1 MKRNG
6 LLLILVVL
14 AGGLT
19 GSVVLSCIGL
29 GPFAPQG
36 ITPAMKPDFG
46 LMAEAW
52 NTIQRYYVDRS
63 AVRPRNMTYGA
74 ISGMVEA
81 LGDTGHSTFLTPEMI
96 KREKELTQG
105 KYKGVGIEVR
115 MKGRQVVIVAPFDG
129 SPAQKAG
136 LRPGDV
142 ILRVDGEDVTGL
154 ALSQV
159 ANRILGPEGS
169 TVSLTVMNPATGDL
183 RTVSLIRTSITI
195 ENVTWER
202 LPDSPVA
209 HLRIAAF
216 SLGVSKDLREAL
228 VRMQKEELRGII
240 LDLRNDPGGLLD
252 EAVGSASQFLKGG
265 NVLLERDAEGRITP
279 VPVRTGGVA
288 PDISVVVLINAG
300 TASAS
305 EIVAGALKDA
315 RRATLVGETTFG
327 TGTVLGQFPLSDGSA
342 LLLAVKEWLTPNG
355 STIWHKGISPDVV
368 VALPPGVAPSVPESE
383 HGMTVAAL
391 QATHDEQLLRALS
404 LLTADRK

>member
-1 MKRNG
+1 MKTQR
-6 LLLILVVL
+6 LLVTLVLLV
-14 AGGLT
+14 GGLT
-19 GSVVLSCIGL
+19 GSMLLSCVGL

-36 ITPAMKPDFG
+36 ITPAMKSDFG

-52 NTIQRYYVDRS
+52 NTIRRYYVDRS
-63 AVRPRNMTYGA
+63 AVQPRGMTYGA

-105 KYKGVGIEVR
+105 EYKGVGIEVR
-115 MKGRQVVIVAPFDG
+115 MKGRRVVIVAPFDG

-142 ILRVDGEDVTGL
+142 ILRVDGEDVTGI

-159 ANRILGPEGS
+159 ANLILGPEGS
-169 TVSLTVMNPATGDL
+169 AVSLTVMNPATGDL
-183 RTVSLIRTSITI
+183 RTVTLTRTSITI
-195 ENVTWER
+195 ENVTWQR
-202 LPDSPVA
+202 LPGSSVA
-209 HLRIAAF
+209 HLRVAAF
-216 SLGVSKDLREAL
+216 SRGVSKALREAL
-228 VRMQKEELRGII
+228 VRIQKEEMRGII

-252 EAVGSASQFLKGG
+252 EAVGSASQFLKSG
-265 NVLLERDAEGRITP
+265 NVLLEKDAEGRITP
-279 VPVRTGGVA
+279 VPVQSGGVA
-288 PDISVVVLINAG
+288 PDVPLAVLINAG

-327 TGTVLGQFPLSDGSA
+327 TGTVLSQFPLSDGSA
-342 LLLAVKEWLTPNG
+342 LLLAVKEWLTPDG
-355 STIWHKGISPDVV
+355 STIWHKGIAPKVM
-368 VALPPGVAPSVPESE
+368 VALAPGVSPSVPESE
-383 HGMTVAAL
+383 RDMTAAAL

-404 LLTADRK
+404 LLTANND